1 MKGEA
6 EPEQVLLVCYG
17 ADLQLTSDGRGRL
30 APWGGGQPPRKA
42 IAAGAAPLPPVVARR
57 RGAGGAARPSSRRR
71 QRPPPRASDGRA
83 NARARERERDPRTT
97 RASESDERERNGKT
111 PAQEKPRVRDER
123 QSRPSTLK
131 EMNAQ
136 RGYSPYKCIYN
147 RSDGTQ
153 CEWNIACYLSCE
165 DLGIICSLF
174 IVLWACLLGIY
185 TLLLKAAL
193 DTDEKD
199 TALWIFFAFG
209 VLFTM
214 FVAGAVG
221 MNQVEEALNEK
232 YNPKED
238 A

>member
-1 MKGEA
+1 MP
-6 EPEQVLLVCYG
+6 PE
-17 ADLQLTSDGRGRL
+17 
-30 APWGGGQPPRKA
+30 
-42 IAAGAAPLPPVVARR
+42 R
-57 RGAGGAARPSSRRR
+57 RGP
-71 QRPPPRASDGRA
+71 
-83 NARARERERDPRTT
+83 
-97 RASESDERERNGKT
+97 
-111 PAQEKPRVRDER
+111 
-123 QSRPSTLK
+123 
-131 EMNAQ
+131 
-136 RGYSPYKCIYN
+136 
-147 RSDGTQ
+147 
-153 CEWNIACYLSCE
+153 
-165 DLGIICSLF
+165 GIICSLF

>member
-1 MKGEA
+1 M
-6 EPEQVLLVCYG
+6 
-17 ADLQLTSDGRGRL
+17 
-30 APWGGGQPPRKA
+30 
-42 IAAGAAPLPPVVARR
+42 
-57 RGAGGAARPSSRRR
+57 
-71 QRPPPRASDGRA
+71 
-83 NARARERERDPRTT
+83 
-97 RASESDERERNGKT
+97 
-111 PAQEKPRVRDER
+111 RDER

-136 RGYSPYKCIYN
+136 RGYSPFKCIYN

-165 DLGIICSLF
+165 DLGMICSLF

>member
-1 MKGEA
+1 MGRRA
-6 EPEQVLLVCYG
+6 APEEG
-17 ADLQLTSDGRGRL
+17 NRGRGC
-30 APWGGGQPPRKA
+30 PRA
-42 IAAGAAPLPPVVARR
+42 AAPPS
-57 RGAGGAARPSSRRR
+57 RGAPAARGLGVG
-71 QRPPPRASDGRA
+71 ASA
-83 NARARERERDPRTT
+83 PATAAARARRARQHESTRERETPRDHAP
-97 RASESDERERNGKT
+97 SETGDERNGKS

-136 RGYSPYKCIYN
+136 RGYSPFKCIYN

>member
-1 MKGEA
+1 M
-6 EPEQVLLVCYG
+6 
-17 ADLQLTSDGRGRL
+17 
-30 APWGGGQPPRKA
+30 
-42 IAAGAAPLPPVVARR
+42 
-57 RGAGGAARPSSRRR
+57 
-71 QRPPPRASDGRA
+71 
-83 NARARERERDPRTT
+83 
-97 RASESDERERNGKT
+97 
-111 PAQEKPRVRDER
+111 RDER
-123 QSRPSTLK
+123 QIRPSTLK

-136 RGYSPYKCIYN
+136 RGYSPFKCIYN
-147 RSDGTQ
+147 RSDRTQ

-193 DTDEKD
+193 DTAEKD

>member
-1 MKGEA
+1 MGGQRGAMKGEA
-6 EPEQVLLVCYG
+6 EPEQVLL
-17 ADLQLTSDGRGRL
+17 
-30 APWGGGQPPRKA
+30 
-42 IAAGAAPLPPVVARR
+42 
-57 RGAGGAARPSSRRR
+57 
-71 QRPPPRASDGRA
+71 
-83 NARARERERDPRTT
+83 
-97 RASESDERERNGKT
+97 
-111 PAQEKPRVRDER
+111 EKPRVRDER

-136 RGYSPYKCIYN
+136 RGYSPFKCIYN

-209 VLFTM
+209 VLFI
-214 FVAGAVG
+214 
-221 MNQVEEALNEK
+221 VEVRTNIALRQRASSTTT
-232 YNPKED
+232 PC
-238 A
+238 